1 MKLATAKQVE
11 ELRASGIKRQA
22 ADELG
27 PLLYDCWPL
36 GIIRYLDARSKRQ
49 ASSNK
54 PASNKPASQ
63 QATSLKRSCQAPEEK
78 SRKPQAPSNKRQA
91 ASH

>member
-27 PLLYDCWPL
+27 PLLYDCWLL

-54 PASNKPASQ
+54 PASDKPASDKP
-63 QATSLKRSCQAPEEK
+63 ASD
-78 SRKPQAPSNKRQA
+78 KPQAVPAQLPS
-91 ASH
+91 S